1 MVADFGS
8 NARAASCWLT
18 YFPGRNQQASSSTR
32 AFFVRRRRFQGFAL
46 ANEFRL
52 PSRSYPLTCP
62 SPPASILRRAT
73 AARTPGAKSPSV
85 HPINHHT
92 HHRKDVATLAR
103 PLCHEAPLA
112 DALGPAAQQVV
123 LRQRRIQE
131 ARSEVRKIWN
141 RRRRPLG
148 CEIGTVMEAED

>member
-18 YFPGRNQQASSSTR
+18 YFPGRNEQASSSTR
-32 AFFVRRRRFQGFAL
+32 AFFVRRRR
-46 ANEFRL
+46 
-52 PSRSYPLTCP
+52 SRSRTNSAYLRGATRSRAS

-85 HPINHHT
+85 QPINHHT

-112 DALGPAAQQVV
+112 DALGQAAQPVV

-148 CEIGTVMEAED
+148 RRNGTMMAAED